1 MSKEKDKVR
10 KLSYAQAVAE
20 ALNEEMT
27 RDPDVF
33 LMGED
38 IGRFGNIYG
47 ATRGLLEAFGKE
59 RVRDTPIS
67 EAAIVGAAVGAS
79 LLGMRPVVEIMY
91 MDFMTIAADQIVNHA
106 AKFRYMFGGSVE
118 LPLVIRTQGGT
129 GTSNAAQHSQ
139 SLESWFMHTPGLH
152 VVMPSTPYDAKGL
165 LKASIREDNP
175 VIFIEHKS
183 LYKTWGPVPEE
194 EYLIPLGQAD
204 VKREGKDITVVAT
217 SLMVQRALGAA
228 EEVEKEGGSVEVIDP
243 RTLSPLDE
251 ETILN
256 SARKTG
262 KVIVVHEACKTCGI
276 GAEIAARIMEKAFD
290 YMDAPVVRLG
300 GLDIPVPYARN
311 LEEASVPSQEQIV
324 QAIRKVACYT

>member
-1 MSKEKDKVR
+1 VR

-59 RVRDTPIS
+59 RVRGTPIS

-175 VIFIEHKS
+175 VIFIEHKL

>member
-1 MSKEKDKVR
+1 MR

-175 VIFIEHKS
+175 VIFIEHKL

>member
-1 MSKEKDKVR
+1 MR

-175 VIFIEHKS
+175 VIFIEHKL

-251 ETILN
+251 DTILN

-262 KVIVVHEACKTCGI
+262 KVIVVYEACKTCGI

-311 LEEASVPSQEQIV
+311 LEEASIPSQEQIV
-324 QAIRKVACYT
+324 QAIRKLACYT

>member
-175 VIFIEHKS
+175 VIFIEHKL

>member
-1 MSKEKDKVR
+1 VR

-175 VIFIEHKS
+175 VIFIEHKL